1 MNIIIKEQ
9 HNMNKHL
16 EYTQKTKELIDGL
29 KTVCSNY
36 GLANSGN
43 EYKIITETFLYKF
56 LNDKFLYEARK
67 ANKDLQNSTNI
78 EADIQKMNDNDYEWM
93 LEKIGERAAKLQK
106 HHFISYLFNKQNE
119 PDFHELFDKTLI
131 EIADLN
137 IKLYSV
143 ATISKERVRLFEPIS
158 RYIIESN
165 QKTPFCKAIIN
176 KLVAFSF
183 EPIFDEKYDFFS
195 TIFEYLIKDYNKDS
209 GQYAEYY
216 TPPAVAKIMA
226 KILVPNETKNVTL
239 YDPAA
244 GSGSL
249 LLALA
254 HQIGEDKCTIYSQ
267 DISQKSSEF
276 LRLNLILNNLV
287 HSLHNVIKG
296 NTLTNPYHVNDAKDD
311 LKKFDYIVSNPPFKT
326 DFSDDRET
334 LASDH
339 HKKRFFAGVPKVPA
353 KQKEKMPI
361 YQLFIQHILYSLNE
375 KGKAAVVVPTGFC
388 TEKAD
393 IALKI
398 RQKIV
403 DSNWLHAVVQM
414 PPNIFATTGTNVSV
428 IFMDKTKTSD
438 TAILVDASK
447 LGTKVKDGKNQ
458 KTLLSAEDEQKIID
472 TINHR
477 QQVEDFSVIVTN
489 EQIKNKNYSFG
500 AGQYFETKIEYVD
513 LTPEEFEEII
523 NECRTKLTSFF
534 KESKILE
541 EKILNGINSI
551 EYEN

>member
-1 MNIIIKEQ
+1 MT
-9 HNMNKHL
+9 KHL
-16 EYTQKTKELIDGL
+16 EHTQKTKDLIDGL

-43 EYKIITETFLYKF
+43 EYKIITEVFLYKF
-56 LNDKFLYEARK
+56 LNDKFLHEARK
-67 ANKDLQNSTNI
+67 ANKDLKNSTNI
-78 EADIQKMNDNDYEWM
+78 ESDIQKMSDSDYEWM
-93 LEKIGERAAKLQK
+93 LEKIGERSAKLQK
-106 HHFISYLFNKQNE
+106 QHFISALFNKQNDE
-119 PDFHELFDKTLI
+119 SEEKFFERFDRTLI

-137 IKLYSV
+137 IKLFSV
-143 ATISKERVRLFEPIS
+143 ATIDKERIRLFDRLSP
-158 RYIIESN
+158 YIIESN

-183 EPIFDEKYDFFS
+183 EPIFEEKYDFFS

-226 KILVPNETKNVTL
+226 KILVPKETHNVTL

-296 NTLTNPYHVNDAKDD
+296 NTLVSPYHINDAKDD

-334 LASDH
+334 LASDQ
-339 HKKRFFAGVPKVPA
+339 HKKRFFAGVPAIPNK
-353 KQKEKMPI
+353 KKESMAI
-361 YQLFIQHILYSLNE
+361 YQVFLQHIIYSLDT
-375 KGKAAVVVPTGFC
+375 KGKAAVVVPTGFN
-388 TEKAD
+388 TDKNGISPA
-393 IALKI
+393 I
-398 RQKIV
+398 RKKIV

-414 PPNIFATTGTNVSV
+414 PPHIFANTGTNVSV
-428 IFMDKTKTSD
+428 VFIDKSRKSDKT
-438 TAILVDASK
+438 ILVDASK
-447 LGTKVKDGKNQ
+447 LGTKVKEGKNQ
-458 KTLLSAEDEQKIID
+458 KTLLSSEDENKIIE
-472 TINHR
+472 TINNF
-477 QQVEDFSVIVTN
+477 QNIEGFSIILDTDK
-489 EQIKNKNYSFG
+489 IKSKKYSFA
-500 AGQYFETKIEYVD
+500 AGQYFETKIEYNELSRD
-513 LTPEEFEEII
+513 EFEEVLASSKENLESMFMESEKLEKTII
-523 NECRTKLTSFF
+523 KNFKLLS
-534 KESKILE
+534 
-541 EKILNGINSI
+541 
-551 EYEN
+551 YE

>member
-1 MNIIIKEQ
+1 MT
-9 HNMNKHL
+9 KHL
-16 EYTQKTKELIDGL
+16 EYTKKTKELIDGL

-43 EYKIITETFLYKF
+43 EYKIITEVFLYKF
-56 LNDKFLYEARK
+56 LNDKFLHEARK
-67 ANKDLQNSTNI
+67 ANKDLKNSANI
-78 EADIQKMNDNDYEWM
+78 EADIQKMTDSDYEWM
-93 LEKIGERAAKLQK
+93 LEKIGERSAKLQK

-119 PDFHELFDKTLI
+119 PNFHELFDKTLL

-137 IKLYSV
+137 IKLFSV
-143 ATISKERVRLFEPIS
+143 ATIDKERVRLFEKIS
-158 RYIIESN
+158 PYIIESN

-183 EPIFDEKYDFFS
+183 EPIFEEKYDFFS

-226 KILVPNETKNVTL
+226 KILVPEPVKNVTV

-287 HSLHNVIKG
+287 HSLPNVIKG
-296 NTLTNPYHVNDAKDD
+296 NTLTNPYHVNDAKND
-311 LKKFDYIVSNPPFKT
+311 LKKFDYIVSNPPFKM

-334 LASDH
+334 LASDQ
-339 HKKRFFAGVPKVPA
+339 HKKRFFAGVPSVP
-353 KQKEKMPI
+353 KKKKESMAI

-388 TEKAD
+388 TEKAA
-393 IALKI
+393 IALAI
-398 RQKIV
+398 REKIV
-403 DSNWLHAVVQM
+403 ESNWLHAVVQM

-428 IFMDKTKTSD
+428 IFIYKNKKTD

-447 LGTKVKDGKNQ
+447 LGTKVKEGKNQ
-458 KTLLSAEDEQKIID
+458 KTLLSKEDEQLIID
-472 TINHR
+472 TIN
-477 QQVEDFSVIVTN
+477 QNKIIDDFSVIVN
-489 EQIKNKNYSFG
+489 NRSIKEKNYSFG
-500 AGQYFETKIEYVD
+500 AGQYFETKIEYSE
-513 LTPEEFEEII
+513 LSPEEF
-523 NECRTKLTSFF
+523 NK
-534 KESKILE
+534 KI
-541 EKILNGINSI
+541 EKSI
-551 EYEN
+551 ETLRDLFQKGRELDTTIVSNLRKMIYEN

>member
-1 MNIIIKEQ
+1 MT
-9 HNMNKHL
+9 KHL
-16 EYTQKTKELIDGL
+16 EHTLKTKDLIDGL

-43 EYKIITETFLYKF
+43 EYKIITEVFLYKF
-56 LNDKFLYEARK
+56 LNDKFLHEARK
-67 ANKDLQNSTNI
+67 ANKDLRKSTNI
-78 EADIQKMNDNDYEWM
+78 EADIQKMSDSDYEWM
-93 LEKIGERAAKLQK
+93 LEKIGERSAKLQK
-106 HHFISYLFNKQNE
+106 HHFISALFNKQNDE
-119 PDFHELFDKTLI
+119 KKEKFFERFDRTLI

-137 IKLYSV
+137 IKLFSV
-143 ATISKERVRLFEPIS
+143 ATIDKERIRLFDRLSP
-158 RYIIESN
+158 YIIESN

-183 EPIFDEKYDFFS
+183 EPIFEEKYDFFS

-226 KILVPNETKNVTL
+226 KILVPKETHNVTL

-334 LASDH
+334 LASDQ
-339 HKKRFFAGVPKVPA
+339 HKKRFFAGVPAIPNK
-353 KQKEKMPI
+353 KKESMAI
-361 YQLFIQHILYSLNE
+361 YQVFLQHILNSLDN
-375 KGKAAVVVPTGFC
+375 KGKAAVVVPTGFN
-388 TEKAD
+388 TDKNGISPA
-393 IALKI
+393 I
-398 RQKIV
+398 RKKIV

-414 PPNIFATTGTNVSV
+414 PPHIFANTGTNVSV
-428 IFMDKTKTSD
+428 IFIDKSRKTNK
-438 TAILVDASK
+438 TILVDASK
-447 LGTKVKDGKNQ
+447 LGTKVKEGKNQ
-458 KTLLSAEDEQKIID
+458 KTLLSSDDENKIID
-472 TINHR
+472 SINDA
-477 QQVEDFSVIVTN
+477 QGIEDFSIILDSDK
-489 EQIKNKNYSFG
+489 IKSKKYSFA
-500 AGQYFETKIEYVD
+500 AGQYFETKIEYSQ
-513 LTPEEFEEII
+513 LSQEEFEEV
-523 NECRTKLTSFF
+523 LATS
-534 KESKILE
+534 KESLE
-541 EKILNGINSI
+541 FMFEESQKLERKILNNFKLLS
-551 EYEN
+551 YE

>member
-1 MNIIIKEQ
+1 MT
-9 HNMNKHL
+9 KHL
-16 EYTQKTKELIDGL
+16 EHTQKTKDLIDGL

-43 EYKIITETFLYKF
+43 EYKIITEVFLYKF
-56 LNDKFLYEARK
+56 LNDKFLHEARK
-67 ANKDLQNSTNI
+67 ANKDLKNSTNI
-78 EADIQKMNDNDYEWM
+78 EADIQKMSDSDYEYM
-93 LEKIGERAAKLQK
+93 LEKIGERSAKLQK
-106 HHFISYLFNKQNE
+106 NHFISALFNKQNDE
-119 PDFHELFDKTLI
+119 SEENFFERFDRTLI

-137 IKLYSV
+137 IKLFSV
-143 ATISKERVRLFEPIS
+143 ATIDKERIRLFDRLSP
-158 RYIIESN
+158 YIIESN

-183 EPIFDEKYDFFS
+183 EPIFEEKYDFFS

-226 KILVPNETKNVTL
+226 KILVPKETHNVTL

-254 HQIGEDKCTIYSQ
+254 HQIGENKCTIYSQ

-296 NTLTNPYHVNDAKDD
+296 NTLNTPYHVNDDKTD
-311 LKKFDYIVSNPPFKT
+311 LKKFDYIVSNPPFKM

-334 LASDH
+334 LASDQ
-339 HKKRFFAGVPKVPA
+339 HKKRFFAGVPKIPN
-353 KQKEKMPI
+353 KDKKKMAI
-361 YQLFIQHILYSLNE
+361 YQLFIQHIMYSLDS

-388 TEKAD
+388 TEKAA
-393 IALKI
+393 IGLGI
-398 RQKIV
+398 RKKIV

-428 IFMDKTKTSD
+428 VFIDRTKKTNE
-438 TAILVDASK
+438 AILVDASN
-447 LGTKVKDGKNQ
+447 LGTKIKEGDNQ
-458 KTLLSAEDEQKIID
+458 KTFLSKEDEDLIIK
-472 TINHR
+472 TINNKE
-477 QQVEDFSVIVTN
+477 VIEGFSVLVDN
-489 EQIKNKNYSFG
+489 EKLKQKGYSFG
-500 AGQYFETKIEYVD
+500 AGQYFETKIEYSE
-513 LTPEEFEEII
+513 LSPEEFDEKIEA
-523 NECRTKLTSFF
+523 TKSRLEKMFR
-534 KESKILE
+534 ESKSLE
-541 EKILNGINSI
+541 NKLFEKLSSL
-551 EYEN
+551 EYDL

>member
-1 MNIIIKEQ
+1 MT
-9 HNMNKHL
+9 KHL
-16 EYTQKTKELIDGL
+16 EYTQKTKDLIDSL

-43 EYKIITETFLYKF
+43 EYKIITEVFLYKF
-56 LNDKFLYEARK
+56 LNDKFLHEARK
-67 ANKDLQNSTNI
+67 ANKDLKNSANI
-78 EADIQKMNDNDYEWM
+78 EADIQKMSDSDYEYM
-93 LEKIGERAAKLQK
+93 LEKIGERSAKLQK
-106 HHFISYLFNKQNE
+106 NHFISALFNKQNDE
-119 PDFHELFDKTLI
+119 SEEKFFERFDRTLI

-137 IKLYSV
+137 IKLFSV
-143 ATISKERVRLFEPIS
+143 ATIDKERIRLFDRLSP
-158 RYIIESN
+158 YIIESN

-183 EPIFDEKYDFFS
+183 EPIFEEKYDFFS

-226 KILVPNETKNVTL
+226 KILVPEPVKNVTV

-334 LASDH
+334 LASDQ
-339 HKKRFFAGVPKVPA
+339 HKKRFFAGVPAIPNK
-353 KQKEKMPI
+353 KKESMAI
-361 YQLFIQHILYSLNE
+361 YQVFLQHILYSLDN
-375 KGKAAVVVPTGFC
+375 KGKAAVVVPTGFN
-388 TEKAD
+388 TDKNGISPA
-393 IALKI
+393 I
-398 RQKIV
+398 RKKIV
-403 DSNWLHAVVQM
+403 DNNWLHAVVQM
-414 PPNIFATTGTNVSV
+414 PPHIFANTGTNVSV
-428 IFMDKTKTSD
+428 VFIDKSRKTDKT
-438 TAILVDASK
+438 ILVDASK
-447 LGTKVKDGKNQ
+447 LGTKVKEGKNQ
-458 KTLLSAEDEQKIID
+458 KTLLSSDDENKIIE
-472 TINHR
+472 TINNF
-477 QQVEDFSVIVTN
+477 QSIEGFSIVLDTDK
-489 EQIKNKNYSFG
+489 IKSKKYSFA
-500 AGQYFETKIEYVD
+500 AGQYFETKIEYSE
-513 LTPEEFEEII
+513 LSPEEFEEF
-523 NECRTKLTSFF
+523 LAAS
-534 KESKILE
+534 KESLE
-541 EKILNGINSI
+541 LMFEQSHKLEKTILNNFKLLS
-551 EYEN
+551 YE

>member
-1 MNIIIKEQ
+1 MT
-9 HNMNKHL
+9 KHL
-16 EYTQKTKELIDGL
+16 EYTQKTKDLIDGL

-43 EYKIITETFLYKF
+43 EYKIITEVFLYKF
-56 LNDKFLYEARK
+56 LNDKFLHEARN
-67 ANKDLQNSTNI
+67 ANKKLKDSKNI
-78 EADIQKMNDNDYEWM
+78 EADIQRMSDSDYEWM
-93 LEKIGERAAKLQK
+93 LEKIGERSAKLQK
-106 HHFISYLFNKQNE
+106 HHFISALFNKQNDE
-119 PDFHELFDKTLI
+119 SEEKFFERFDRTLI

-137 IKLYSV
+137 IKLFSV
-143 ATISKERVRLFEPIS
+143 ATIDKERIRLFDRLSP
-158 RYIIESN
+158 YIIESN

-183 EPIFDEKYDFFS
+183 EPIFEEKYDFFS

-226 KILVPNETKNVTL
+226 KILVPKETHNVTL

-296 NTLTNPYHVNDAKDD
+296 NTLTNPYHVNDAKTD
-311 LKKFDYIVSNPPFKT
+311 LKKFVYIVSNPPFKT

-334 LASDH
+334 LASDQ
-339 HKKRFFAGVPKVPA
+339 HKKRFFAGVPAIPNK
-353 KQKEKMPI
+353 KKESMAI
-361 YQLFIQHILYSLNE
+361 YQVFLQHIIYSLDE
-375 KGKAAVVVPTGFC
+375 KGKAAIVVPTGFN
-388 TEKAD
+388 TDKNG
-393 IALKI
+393 ISPTI
-398 RQKIV
+398 RKKIV

-414 PPNIFATTGTNVSV
+414 PPHIFANTGTNVSV
-428 IFMDKTKTSD
+428 IFIDKSRKSD
-438 TAILVDASK
+438 KAILVDASK
-447 LGTKVKDGKNQ
+447 LGTKVKEGKNQ
-458 KTLLSAEDEQKIID
+458 KTLLSSDDENKIIE
-472 TINHR
+472 TINNL
-477 QQVEDFSVIVTN
+477 QNIEGFSIILDTDK
-489 EQIKNKNYSFG
+489 IKSKKYSFA
-500 AGQYFETKIEYVD
+500 AGQYFETKIEYSELSPD
-513 LTPEEFEEII
+513 EFEEVLVTSKE
-523 NECRTKLTSFF
+523 NLESMFMESEKLEKT
-534 KESKILE
+534 IL
-541 EKILNGINSI
+541 KNLKLLS
-551 EYEN
+551 YE